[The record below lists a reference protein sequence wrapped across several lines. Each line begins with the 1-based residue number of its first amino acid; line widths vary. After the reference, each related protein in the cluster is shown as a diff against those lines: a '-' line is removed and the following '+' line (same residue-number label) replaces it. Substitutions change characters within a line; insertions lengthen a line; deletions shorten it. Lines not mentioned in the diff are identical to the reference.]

1 MSKFANK
8 EVVERTVYK
17 PSKREVDALVE
28 GMSKFE
34 RKEVNGKKQ
43 YPFELFLES
52 QNVISFDDF
61 GQIQVINPQAY
72 KKYIDINSLRQ
83 WIDEQEME
91 KMFQAFP
98 EEREVYAQKI
108 RAMFAD
114 IKSLFKA
121 KTA

>member
-1 MSKFANK
+1 MTKYSKT
-8 EVVERTVYK
+8 EPVQREQYK

-52 QNVISFDDF
+52 QNIISFDDF

-72 KKYIDINSLRQ
+72 KKYIDINGLRQ

-91 KMFQAFP
+91 KMFIAFP
-98 EEREVYAQKI
+98 EERELYALKI

-114 IKSLFKA
+114 IKSIFKS